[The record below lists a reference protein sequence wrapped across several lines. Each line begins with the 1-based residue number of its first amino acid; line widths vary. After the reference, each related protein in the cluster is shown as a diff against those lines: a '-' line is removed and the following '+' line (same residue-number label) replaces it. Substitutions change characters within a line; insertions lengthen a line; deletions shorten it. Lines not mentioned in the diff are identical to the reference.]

1 MFIPFNEISEN
12 ARTWIFAA
20 EKELDESQLNEI
32 NNILAAFTNNW
43 QSHNQNV
50 HSTFQI
56 IEKQFIVIAADGEKS
71 DISGCGIDKSM
82 HVILEL
88 EQKLRITLTNKSL
101 LFFKSKEEAFSV
113 PLSGMKQAV
122 LNNELSPNSLYYNT
136 LAATVKE
143 VKNNFYVSAK
153 NSWLKKYFTLQT
165 N

>member
-32 NNILAAFTNNW
+32 DNILAVFTDNW

-56 IEKQFIVIAADGEKS
+56 IDKQFIVIAADGEKS

-88 EQKLRITLTNKSL
+88 EQKLQITLTNKSL
-101 LFFKSKEEAFSV
+101 LFFKSREETFSV
-113 PLSGMKQAV
+113 PLSGIKQAV

-136 LAATVKE
+136 
-143 VKNNFYVSAK
+143 
-153 NSWLKKYFTLQT
+153 
-165 N
+165 